1 MRVVG
6 LDIHR
11 VFAEAVML
19 KDGTVQRLGRIG
31 MTRDHLAAFA
41 QTLTHDDAVVI
52 EATGNAS
59 ADDEVIRPHVGRVVI
74 ANPRQ
79 VRLIAEA
86 RIKTDVIDAT
96 VLARLYASGF
106 LPEVWVPDEH
116 TLGLRRQVT
125 RRTQI
130 VRQRARLKTIAQSI
144 LHAHLVPPCPHADLF
159 GPRGASMAASAASPR
174 RRG

>member
-1 MRVVG
+1 MRVIG

-19 KDGTVQRLGRIG
+19 ENGTVRRLGRAG
-31 MTRDHLAAFA
+31 MTREHLAAFA
-41 QTLTHDDAVVI
+41 ENFTHDDHVVV

-59 ADDEVIRPHVGRVVI
+59 AVAEVIRPHVGRVVI

-79 VRLIAEA
+79 VWLIAEA

-106 LPEVWVPDEH
+106 LPEIWIPDEA
-116 TLGLRRQVT
+116 TLSLRRQVT
-125 RRTQI
+125 AWHARCRT
-130 VRQRARLKTIAQSI
+130 RYLRFPT
-144 LHAHLVPPCPHADLF
+144 
-159 GPRGASMAASAASPR
+159 
-174 RRG
+174 